1 MSDLNMIDLKETVRS
16 IPDFPKKGVLFF
28 DITTL
33 LSNPDAFRQSLD
45 RMQEFCSKRKVDK
58 IIGIESRGFIFG
70 GALADRLKVGFI
82 PIRKAGKLPGETLSE
97 SYDLE
102 YGSAAIEIHADGIS
116 SGESVIIV
124 DDLIATGGTL
134 EATCR
139 LIEKVG
145 AKVAGIA
152 VLIELA
158 FLPWREKLDK
168 YDILSLI
175 SYDSE

>member
-1 MSDLNMIDLKETVRS
+1 MIDLKQTVRS

-45 RMQEFCSKRKVDK
+45 KMQEFCSGRKVDK

-70 GALADRLKVGFI
+70 GALADRLKVGFV
-82 PIRKAGKLPGETLSE
+82 PIRKAGKLPGDTVSAA
-97 SYDLE
+97 YDLE
-102 YGSAAIEIHADGIS
+102 YGSASIEIHSDAVKP
-116 SGESVIIV
+116 GESVIIV

-134 EATCR
+134 EASCR
-139 LIEKVG
+139 LVEKIG
-145 AKVAGIA
+145 AEISGIA
-152 VLIELA
+152 VLIELS

>member
-1 MSDLNMIDLKETVRS
+1 MIDLKQTVRS

-33 LSNPDAFRQSLD
+33 LSNTDAFRQSLD
-45 RMQEFCSKRKVDK
+45 EMQEFCSNRKVDK

-70 GALADRLKVGFI
+70 GALADRMKVGFV
-82 PIRKAGKLPGETLSE
+82 PIRKAGKLPGKTVSA

-102 YGSAAIEIHADGIS
+102 YGSAAIEIHSEAVKT
-116 SGESVIIV
+116 GESVLII

-134 EATCR
+134 EASCQ
-139 LIEKVG
+139 LIEKIG
-145 AKVAGIA
+145 AEIAGIA
-152 VLIELA
+152 VLIELS

-175 SYDSE
+175 SFDSE